1 MADGGFAPLPCNRD
15 GEKSRLLSSTETDH
29 FTLIHFAPFDQFSSK
44 RILKINQKSSEL
56 MQSNDD
62 FNDFEKHWKYLL
74 YLSLFSQ
81 LFYPS
86 IDFSKPS
93 SLYGRRIY
101 FYYLINKN
109 PKYFL
114 SSLQTTSIIFRT
126 RIHTGIF
133 AFHPSHARFTLYLS
147 YTEREREYRDENGRP
162 F

>member
-1 MADGGFAPLPCNRD
+1 MISMI
-15 GEKSRLLSSTETDH
+15 SRNIGNIFTVSISLSFLAT
-29 FTLIHFAPFDQFSSK
+29 
-44 RILKINQKSSEL
+44 IL
-56 MQSNDD
+56 
-62 FNDFEKHWKYLL
+62 
-74 YLSLFSQ
+74 
-81 LFYPS
+81 S
-86 IDFSKPS
+86 IDRFSKPS

-147 YTEREREYRDENGRP
+147 YTERERENIAMKMADRFNIRPGLPCGNLKCRWTGRLKDPVQASQAGISTLNESSLEKLSTEPLYIRMDEAS
-162 F
+162 